1 MKVSVSSGH
10 NINGTLIMPI
20 FQGTDSVP
28 EAHAEG
34 MHTALKSQMNTVL
47 GDGDFKGKAK
57 STMSLMGTDGG
68 KAMLVGLGKEDD
80 ADVHAYRKAGAAVIA
95 GRKKSHG
102 TELTVRFAATSVDC
116 MAAFAEGMMLRDYS
130 FDKYK
135 AEDEDK
141 EEELTVRVTC
151 DSGQEKELSSKIHTL
166 HGVAS
171 GVHLS
176 RDLGNMPPNDMYP
189 KPSLTKRGNGQRT
202 TTTSR

>member
-20 FQGTDSVP
+20 FQGTDAVP

-141 EEELTVRVTC
+141 EEELTVSSRSKTSSRSHSKGSSRC
-151 DSGQEKELSSKIHTL
+151 KESSRQ
-166 HGVAS
+166 S
-171 GVHLS
+171 SS
-176 RDLGNMPPNDMYP
+176 RC
-189 KPSLTKRGNGQRT
+189 KES
-202 TTTSR
+202 SR